1 MKVRWFLI
9 ITLLVLCM
17 GFLSAKQEVTI
28 TSSYITE
35 PFLQF
40 NYGPP
45 PVLAG
50 YNSAD
55 TKIYPSNL
63 CALLGTLTLE
73 TDGNNLFDPALIHIN
88 VSTNTYIQG
97 YVKDPGTGQIV
108 YADAI
113 PVTLRAIS
121 VTKKGISSVIVENG
135 SIDLVPDSN
144 GNVLGNASS
153 MPIYIVIIA
162 PDMGYNYYIPGV
174 VYSLGENST
183 IGSFGVSA
191 VGQGQEPFVDI
202 PVEVDHSGA
211 PTTDAPFIPGATAPG
226 SDLDIPFGGG
236 GFEFDHYYVFSI
248 INNPAEFDI
257 YQAISGIHQTVATAQ
272 LQVLEAQPS
281 TEYGVEIAFSSK
293 DPTGFK
299 LHLNDDLSEYA
310 IPYQLFYGQNN
321 TPIPH
326 AQFIIWDGLISN
338 TNTNAS
344 ATMEKTITVLVN
356 DGSEASGAPQGH
368 YSDTVTVNIIPLDTI
383 P

>member
-121 VTKKGISSVIVENG
+121 VDRKSVV
-135 SIDLVPDSN
+135 
-144 GNVLGNASS
+144 
-153 MPIYIVIIA
+153 
-162 PDMGYNYYIPGV
+162 
-174 VYSLGENST
+174 
-183 IGSFGVSA
+183 
-191 VGQGQEPFVDI
+191 
-202 PVEVDHSGA
+202 
-211 PTTDAPFIPGATAPG
+211 
-226 SDLDIPFGGG
+226 
-236 GFEFDHYYVFSI
+236 
-248 INNPAEFDI
+248 
-257 YQAISGIHQTVATAQ
+257 
-272 LQVLEAQPS
+272 
-281 TEYGVEIAFSSK
+281 
-293 DPTGFK
+293 
-299 LHLNDDLSEYA
+299 
-310 IPYQLFYGQNN
+310 
-321 TPIPH
+321 
-326 AQFIIWDGLISN
+326 
-338 TNTNAS
+338 
-344 ATMEKTITVLVN
+344 
-356 DGSEASGAPQGH
+356 
-368 YSDTVTVNIIPLDTI
+368 
-383 P
+383 